1 MIHNRF
7 ELCDICLMV
16 RSVPG
21 ELQRLIDDLADRL
34 DVPISLEDP
43 NQHLLASSVQHGT
56 IDDVRRQTVLGR
68 RSLPDV
74 RAWFEAFGVRTALD
88 PVRIPADP
96 AHSILA
102 RLCVPI
108 RHRDRLIALLWLIDP
123 DLQLGDEELAVIR
136 SVAAHV
142 ALLLGQAEL
151 AQRLAGDTFR
161 HLVSPVES
169 SREAARLELTEHG
182 GWSRTTAM
190 VVVVAELSGP
200 GDDDSVE
207 EVGMALADPSRLPTT
222 DVLLRFSRAHQ
233 ASVLTAARSG
243 PTVAQRLVEA
253 LVVRMP
259 GRAVSAGIGDPVS
272 GLVDVHHSFRQAR
285 RAAHVAATVP
295 NMGPIVSWGDLGVFR
310 ALTMLPPDEMGR
322 SALDPRLVHLL
333 DAGEPDLVMTL
344 EQYLDLAGD
353 AQATAAS
360 MHIHRS
366 TLYHRLGRIET
377 ITGTSLRSGGDRL
390 ALHLGLKLV
399 KLVVR

>member
-1 MIHNRF
+1 MRH
-7 ELCDICLMV
+7 M
-16 RSVPG
+16 SYGAAVPG

-34 DVPISLEDP
+34 NVPISLEDP

-74 RAWFEAFGVRTALD
+74 RAWFESFGVREALD

-96 AHSILA
+96 VHSVLA

-123 DLQLGDEELAVIR
+123 DAQLGDTELAVIR
-136 SVAAHV
+136 SVAGHV
-142 ALLLGQAEL
+142 ALLLGQSEL
-151 AQRLAGDTFR
+151 AERMAGDTFR

-169 SREAARLELTEHG
+169 SRKAAQRELTEHG
-182 GWSRTTAM
+182 GWSRTTPM
-190 VVVVAELSGP
+190 MVVVAEVAGP
-200 GDDDSVE
+200 ADDDSADA
-207 EVGMALADPSRLPTT
+207 VGMALADPSRLATT

-233 ASVLTAARSG
+233 ASVLAPARSS
-243 PTVAQRLVEA
+243 PAIAERLMHALAAQL
-253 LVVRMP
+253 P
-259 GRAVSAGIGDPVS
+259 GRQVSAGIGDPVTA
-272 GLVDVHHSFRQAR
+272 LADVHHSFRQAR

-310 ALTMLPPDEMGR
+310 ALTLLPADEIGR
-322 SALDPRLVHLL
+322 SALDPRLVQLL
-333 DAGEPDLVMTL
+333 DAGEPDLVVTL

-353 AQATAAS
+353 AQATAAAL
-360 MHIHRS
+360 HIHRS

-399 KLVVR
+399 KLSAR

>member
-1 MIHNRF
+1 MRHMF
-7 ELCDICLMV
+7 YGALV
-16 RSVPG
+16 SG

-34 DVPISLEDP
+34 EVPISLEDP

-56 IDDVRRQTVLGR
+56 IDDVRRQTILGR

-123 DLQLGDEELAVIR
+123 DLQLGDTELAVIR

-142 ALLLGQAEL
+142 ALLLGQSEL
-151 AQRLAGDTFR
+151 AERMAGDTFR

-169 SREAARLELTEHG
+169 SREAARRELTEYG
-182 GWSRTTAM
+182 GWSRTAPM

-200 GDDDSVE
+200 TDDDSVDA
-207 EVGMALADPSRLPTT
+207 VGMALADPARLPTT
-222 DVLLRFSRAHQ
+222 DALLRFSRAHQ

-243 PTVAQRLVEA
+243 PAVAERLLNAMVA
-253 LVVRMP
+253 RLP
-259 GRAVSAGIGDPVS
+259 GRQVSAGIGDPVS
-272 GLVDVHHSFRQAR
+272 GLADVHHSFRQAR

-295 NMGPIVSWGDLGVFR
+295 NMGPIVRWGDLGVFR
-310 ALTMLPPDEMGR
+310 ALTLLPADELGR
-322 SALDPRLVHLL
+322 SALDPRLVQLL
-333 DAGEPDLVMTL
+333 VASEPDLVVTL

-353 AQATAAS
+353 AQATAAAL
-360 MHIHRS
+360 HIHRS

-399 KLVVR
+399 KLSAG

>member
-1 MIHNRF
+1 M
-7 ELCDICLMV
+7 
-16 RSVPG
+16 SG

-34 DVPISLEDP
+34 EVPISLEDP

-56 IDDVRRQTVLGR
+56 IDDVRRQTILGR

-123 DLQLGDEELAVIR
+123 DLQLGDTELAVIR

-142 ALLLGQAEL
+142 ALLLGQSEL
-151 AQRLAGDTFR
+151 AERMAGDTFR

-169 SREAARLELTEHG
+169 SREAARRELTEYG
-182 GWSRTTAM
+182 GWSRTAPM

-200 GDDDSVE
+200 TDDDSVDA
-207 EVGMALADPSRLPTT
+207 VGMALADPARLPTT
-222 DVLLRFSRAHQ
+222 DALLRFSRAHQ

-243 PTVAQRLVEA
+243 PAVAERLLNAMVA
-253 LVVRMP
+253 RLP
-259 GRAVSAGIGDPVS
+259 GRQVSAGIGDPVS
-272 GLVDVHHSFRQAR
+272 GLADVHHSFRQAR

-295 NMGPIVSWGDLGVFR
+295 NMGPIVRWGDLGVFR
-310 ALTMLPPDEMGR
+310 ALTLLPADELGR
-322 SALDPRLVHLL
+322 SALDPRLVQLL
-333 DAGEPDLVMTL
+333 VASEPDLVVTL

-353 AQATAAS
+353 AQATAAAL
-360 MHIHRS
+360 HIHRS

-399 KLVVR
+399 KLSAV

>member
-1 MIHNRF
+1 MF
-7 ELCDICLMV
+7 YGALV
-16 RSVPG
+16 SG

-34 DVPISLEDP
+34 EVPISLEDP

-56 IDDVRRQTVLGR
+56 IDDVRRQTILGR

-123 DLQLGDEELAVIR
+123 DLQLGDTELAVIR

-142 ALLLGQAEL
+142 ALLLGQSEL
-151 AQRLAGDTFR
+151 AERMAGDTFR

-169 SREAARLELTEHG
+169 SREAARRELTEYG
-182 GWSRTTAM
+182 GWSRTAPM

-200 GDDDSVE
+200 TDDDSVDA
-207 EVGMALADPSRLPTT
+207 VGMALADPARLPTT
-222 DVLLRFSRAHQ
+222 DALLRFSRAHQ

-243 PTVAQRLVEA
+243 PAVAERLLNAMVA
-253 LVVRMP
+253 RLP
-259 GRAVSAGIGDPVS
+259 GRQVSAGIGDPVS
-272 GLVDVHHSFRQAR
+272 GLADVHHSFRQAR

-295 NMGPIVSWGDLGVFR
+295 NMGPIVRWGDLGVFR
-310 ALTMLPPDEMGR
+310 ALTLLPADELGR
-322 SALDPRLVHLL
+322 SALDPRLVQLL
-333 DAGEPDLVMTL
+333 VASEPDLVVTL

-353 AQATAAS
+353 AQATAAAL
-360 MHIHRS
+360 HIHRS

-399 KLVVR
+399 KLSAG